1 MFWKW
6 NTHQTLPIFTLTNP
20 NIYIFILHERKKER
34 ETGKITTHIHP
45 FPSPSNIFHLFHPQC
60 IDPREKFS
68 FKSIAFFAK
77 QSPRQTLFTDTF
89 YPPLTI
95 RAKRNQPHLRH
106 HRHHYHRRNENETLA
121 ERNRSWRKIV
131 QLLFAWR
138 SRKIL
143 GVAEE
148 PYKTRGGGMIM

>member
-1 MFWKW
+1 MKYAS
-6 NTHQTLPIFTLTNP
+6 NTP
-20 NIYIFILHERKKER
+20 NIHTYESKYLYIYFPREKER
-34 ETGKITTHIHP
+34 ERDRENHDSYSSP

-89 YPPLTI
+89 YPSLTI
-95 RAKRNQPHLRH
+95 RAKRNQPHLHH